1 LAKYLFQR
9 LLQTIF
15 VVLISTVVVF
25 SLLHFAPGD
34 PIMSLHMPG
43 MTQEDVAKLY
53 QKYGLDQPLPV
64 QYIIWLGEVLQG
76 DLGKSILTNKPVNE
90 LILRRFT
97 NTLQLTF
104 MSMSIAILLGVFG
117 GVVAATHRGS
127 FVDFSAM
134 IAAVIGFS
142 IPPFWFGLLLILL
155 FSVILKWLPSGGV
168 GTFKH
173 LILPA
178 IALGTASASVIA
190 RMTRSAM
197 LEVLS
202 MNYITSAR
210 AKGLSERSVIY
221 VHALKNAMIP
231 VVTIIGQMTGLIIA
245 GAVVTETVF
254 SFPGI
259 GFTLVKSL
267 GERDYPVIQ
276 AALLLTSV
284 TFIFMNFI
292 IDIIYVLVDPRIRY
306 E

>member
-1 LAKYLFQR
+1 
-9 LLQTIF
+9 
-15 VVLISTVVVF
+15 
-25 SLLHFAPGD
+25 
-34 PIMSLHMPG
+34 MSLHMPG